1 MTLLTVHQDNHPTPA
16 TTEASAGTDPDTAA
30 GTATHT
36 GTSTA
41 TDPGTRTST
50 SAKAPVDPARMPR
63 LTTTVPRE
71 YVHRSTLAEVF
82 LTGCEQ
88 TGNTH
93 YTLTAQWPRAHTF
106 FTTPDGTHHHPLQAA
121 ETIRQTGLYLA
132 HAELGIPLGHQFL
145 MRNLHLTT
153 HPQHLAIGP
162 TPTDLT
168 LTATYTPHH
177 PHTKRPTDFT
187 MHITITRNGHP
198 TATGTG
204 RFTCLTPTTYQRLR
218 HPHTTTPAGTSTAGT
233 TTSTAGTQ
241 HQPLNPPP
249 THYGRTL
256 PHDIVLT
263 PTPHPHTWQL
273 TPNPHHPILFD
284 HTTDHIPGMV
294 LLEAAHQAATAHTH
308 PTPTTHPTQP
318 TTLHATFHQYT
329 EHHTPTYITAH
340 TTRNDNDPT
349 PTTHITAHQNNTTVF
364 TAQLTTHTPT
374 PTDTTQKSVSSR

>member
-1 MTLLTVHQDNHPTPA
+1 MTLLTVHQDNHPTPTPA
-16 TTEASAGTDPDTAA
+16 TTATGTGT
-30 GTATHT
+30 GTATGPHP
-36 GTSTA
+36 A
-41 TDPGTRTST
+41 AEPDPTTRTST
-50 SAKAPVDPARMPR
+50 ETKTGTGTSAKTPVDPTHMPR

-121 ETIRQTGLYLA
+121 ETIRQTGIYLA
-132 HAELGIPLGHQFL
+132 HAELGIPLGHHFL

-153 HPQHLAIGP
+153 HPQHLTIGP

-218 HPHTTTPAGTSTAGT
+218 HPHTTTTPDTTTAGT
-233 TTSTAGTQ
+233 TTSTSTARTQ
-241 HQPLNPPP
+241 HQPPNPPP

-263 PTPHPHTWQL
+263 PTPNPHTWQL

-308 PTPTTHPTQP
+308 PTPTTHPTHP
-318 TTLHATFHQYT
+318 TTLHATFHHYT
-329 EHHTPTYITAH
+329 EHHTPTYITTH
-340 TTRNDNDPT
+340 TTTNDNNQT

-374 PTDTTQKSVSSR
+374 HTDT

>member
-1 MTLLTVHQDNHPTPA
+1 MTLLTVHQDNHPNPA
-16 TTEASAGTDPDTAA
+16 TTEASAGTDPDTVA
-30 GTATHT
+30 GTATHA

-41 TDPGTRTST
+41 TDLGTRTST
-50 SAKAPVDPARMPR
+50 SAKTPVDPARMPR

-71 YVHRSTLAEVF
+71 YVHRSTLAEVS

-88 TGNTH
+88 TGDTP

-132 HAELGIPLGHQFL
+132 HAELGIPLGHHFL

-153 HPQHLAIGP
+153 HPQHLTIGP

-218 HPHTTTPAGTSTAGT
+218 HP
-233 TTSTAGTQ
+233 
-241 HQPLNPPP
+241 
-249 THYGRTL
+249 
-256 PHDIVLT
+256 
-263 PTPHPHTWQL
+263 PHP
-273 TPNPHHPILFD
+273 PHHPPRHL
-284 HTTDHIPGMV
+284 P
-294 LLEAAHQAATAHTH
+294 
-308 PTPTTHPTQP
+308 P
-318 TTLHATFHQYT
+318 LHRT
-329 EHHTPTYITAH
+329 
-340 TTRNDNDPT
+340 
-349 PTTHITAHQNNTTVF
+349 
-364 TAQLTTHTPT
+364 
-374 PTDTTQKSVSSR
+374 

>member
-16 TTEASAGTDPDTAA
+16 TTETSAGTDPDTAA
-30 GTATHT
+30 GTTTHT
-36 GTSTA
+36 TTA
-41 TDPGTRTST
+41 TDPGT
-50 SAKAPVDPARMPR
+50 SAKTPVDPTRMPR

-121 ETIRQTGLYLA
+121 ETIRQTGIYLA
-132 HAELGIPLGHQFL
+132 HAELGIPLGHHFL

-153 HPQHLAIGP
+153 HPQHLTIGP

-218 HPHTTTPAGTSTAGT
+218 HPHTTTPTPDTTAAGT
-233 TTSTAGTQ
+233 TTSTSHAGTSTAGTQ
-241 HQPLNPPP
+241 HQPPNPPP

-308 PTPTTHPTQP
+308 PTPTTHPTHP
-318 TTLHATFHQYT
+318 TTLHATFRHYT
-329 EHHTPTYITAH
+329 EHHTPTYITTH
-340 TTRNDNDPT
+340 TTTNDNNQT

-374 PTDTTQKSVSSR
+374 HT

>member
-16 TTEASAGTDPDTAA
+16 TTA
-30 GTATHT
+30 TATATAT
-36 GTSTA
+36 GPHPAAEPDPTTRTSTE
-41 TDPGTRTST
+41 TKTGTST
-50 SAKAPVDPARMPR
+50 SAKTPVDPTRMPR

-121 ETIRQTGLYLA
+121 ETIRQTGIYLA
-132 HAELGIPLGHQFL
+132 HAELGIPLGHHFL

-153 HPQHLAIGP
+153 HPQHLTIGP

-218 HPHTTTPAGTSTAGT
+218 HPHTTTPDT
-233 TTSTAGTQ
+233 TT
-241 HQPLNPPP
+241 
-249 THYGRTL
+249 
-256 PHDIVLT
+256 
-263 PTPHPHTWQL
+263 
-273 TPNPHHPILFD
+273 
-284 HTTDHIPGMV
+284 
-294 LLEAAHQAATAHTH
+294 
-308 PTPTTHPTQP
+308 
-318 TTLHATFHQYT
+318 
-329 EHHTPTYITAH
+329 
-340 TTRNDNDPT
+340 
-349 PTTHITAHQNNTTVF
+349 
-364 TAQLTTHTPT
+364 
-374 PTDTTQKSVSSR
+374 

>member
-16 TTEASAGTDPDTAA
+16 TSPGTQTGNET
-30 GTATHT
+30 GTATNPHPAA
-36 GTSTA
+36 TS
-41 TDPGTRTST
+41 DPGTRTST
-50 SAKAPVDPARMPR
+50 GPGTGTGTGTTPVDPARMPR

-88 TGNTH
+88 TGDTH

-132 HAELGIPLGHQFL
+132 HAELGIPLGHHFL

-153 HPQHLAIGP
+153 HPQHLTIGP

-218 HPHTTTPAGTSTAGT
+218 HPHTTHT
-233 TTSTAGTQ
+233 TTASAAT
-241 HQPLNPPP
+241 HQPPNPQPTPTP

-308 PTPTTHPTQP
+308 PTPTTHPTHP
-318 TTLHATFHQYT
+318 TTLHATFHRYT
-329 EHHTPTYITAH
+329 EHHTPTYITSTSH
-340 TTRNDNDPT
+340 NDND
-349 PTTHITAHQNNTTVF
+349 
-364 TAQLTTHTPT
+364 
-374 PTDTTQKSVSSR
+374 

>member
-36 GTSTA
+36 STA

-50 SAKAPVDPARMPR
+50 SAKTPVDPTHMPR

-121 ETIRQTGLYLA
+121 ETIRQTGIYLA
-132 HAELGIPLGHQFL
+132 HAELGIPLGHHFL

-153 HPQHLAIGP
+153 HPQHLTIGP

-218 HPHTTTPAGTSTAGT
+218 HPHTTTPTNTTAGT
-233 TTSTAGTQ
+233 TTSTSTARTQ
-241 HQPLNPPP
+241 HQPPNPPP

-308 PTPTTHPTQP
+308 PTPTTHPTHP
-318 TTLHATFHQYT
+318 TTLHATFHHYT
-329 EHHTPTYITAH
+329 EHHTPTYITTN
-340 TTRNDNDPT
+340 TTTNDQA

-374 PTDTTQKSVSSR
+374 HT

>member
-1 MTLLTVHQDNHPTPA
+1 MTLLTVHQDNQPTPA
-16 TTEASAGTDPDTAA
+16 TTSPDTHPSTGAGTDTATEAGAGTGTAA
-30 GTATHT
+30 GTTPL
-36 GTSTA
+36 
-41 TDPGTRTST
+41 DPT
-50 SAKAPVDPARMPR
+50 RMPR

-88 TGNTH
+88 TSDTH

-132 HAELGIPLGHQFL
+132 HAELGIPLGHHFL

-153 HPQHLAIGP
+153 HPQHLTIGP

-218 HPHTTTPAGTSTAGT
+218 HPHTTTHTN
-233 TTSTAGTQ
+233 TTSAGPGTHQ
-241 HQPLNPPP
+241 HPNPQPTPAP

-273 TPNPHHPILFD
+273 TPN
-284 HTTDHIPGMV
+284 
-294 LLEAAHQAATAHTH
+294 
-308 PTPTTHPTQP
+308 
-318 TTLHATFHQYT
+318 
-329 EHHTPTYITAH
+329 
-340 TTRNDNDPT
+340 
-349 PTTHITAHQNNTTVF
+349 
-364 TAQLTTHTPT
+364 
-374 PTDTTQKSVSSR
+374 

>member
-16 TTEASAGTDPDTAA
+16 TT
-30 GTATHT
+30 ATGT
-36 GTSTA
+36 GTSPHPA
-41 TDPGTRTST
+41 AQTDPT
-50 SAKAPVDPARMPR
+50 MPR

-88 TGNTH
+88 TGDTH

-132 HAELGIPLGHQFL
+132 HAELGIPLGHHFL

-153 HPQHLAIGP
+153 HPQHLTIGP

-218 HPHTTTPAGTSTAGT
+218 HPHTTTADTTTTDT
-233 TTSTAGTQ
+233 TTSTSTSTSSTATQ
-241 HQPLNPPP
+241 HQPPNPPP

-308 PTPTTHPTQP
+308 PTPTTHPNHP
-318 TTLHATFHQYT
+318 TTLHATFHHYT
-329 EHHTPTYITAH
+329 EHHTPTYITTH
-340 TTRNDNDPT
+340 TTRSNNSDPA

-374 PTDTTQKSVSSR
+374 DTT

>member
-16 TTEASAGTDPDTAA
+16 TTATGTGT
-30 GTATHT
+30 GTATGPHP
-36 GTSTA
+36 A
-41 TDPGTRTST
+41 AEPDPTTRTST
-50 SAKAPVDPARMPR
+50 ETKTGTGTSAKTPVDPTRMPR

-121 ETIRQTGLYLA
+121 ETIRQTGIYLA
-132 HAELGIPLGHQFL
+132 HAELGIPLGHHFL

-153 HPQHLAIGP
+153 HPQHLTIGP

-168 LTATYTPHH
+168 PHRHLHPHH

-218 HPHTTTPAGTSTAGT
+218 HPPTPPHQTPPTAAT
-233 TTSTAGTQ
+233 TTSTSTVRTQ
-241 HQPLNPPP
+241 HQPPPP
-249 THYGRTL
+249 THPLRTH
-256 PHDIVLT
+256 PPPTTSSSPPPQT
-263 PTPHPHTWQL
+263 PTPGNSPP
-273 TPNPHHPILFD
+273 TPTTPYSFGPHHL
-284 HTTDHIPGMV
+284 TTSPAWSPRSRPPSRHRP
-294 LLEAAHQAATAHTH
+294 HPPPT
-308 PTPTTHPTQP
+308 PTPTTHPTHP
-318 TTLHATFHQYT
+318 TTLHATFHHYT
-329 EHHTPTYITAH
+329 EHHTPTYITTH
-340 TTRNDNDPT
+340 TTTNDNNQT

-374 PTDTTQKSVSSR
+374 HT